1 MAKSG
6 AIEDPDKLRSLLAR
20 VVLSPVFQFLM
31 ATALGT
37 VIYFARAP
45 AAYVSPYLFAED
57 WGWTSRVIT
66 RGFWDTALHARSD
79 YVILGNVIVIWLG
92 IQLANWCCGDVF
104 SIPECIAVVSY
115 VFFAATAA
123 LPLLLLRRQLPATW
137 RWLAWLLVCV
147 MPLGIHSWSGFE
159 ILGRSANVGFVFVY
173 IAFVLLWYRNTS
185 VRTFW
190 QALPVDLGLFVC
202 TATNPICIA
211 MLAATVW
218 PTAHRWLAE
227 RIPLRRLVRETA
239 FASLC
244 LLAVACIAINGLPKS
259 RPPRLMSSSPPVGIA
274 GAVEMGLARGLL
286 YPLVWP
292 FYRHLST
299 WSTLAIAAGA
309 AAGAWRIVLPR
320 HRAVVIAA
328 IATVA
333 LVSTVLVLRRGELAA
348 DLGGYR
354 STRPD
359 RYFLGQNLVATLL
372 VVVVAADV
380 EKWLRGCPRFAWL
393 PTAALLAFAAAAV
406 IHEPLW
412 KISNSQFLMINAD
425 DAVRVTARRA
435 LRDRCFVNANRRCD
449 PDGEFL
455 EIWVHCLRPLKP
467 LYLPRRDVERSLEPI
482 ATRQRQGL

>member
-159 ILGRSANVGFVFVY
+159 ILGRSSNVGFVFVY

-185 VRTFW
+185 VQTFW

-211 MLAATVW
+211 MLAA
-218 PTAHRWLAE
+218 H
-227 RIPLRRLVRETA
+227 
-239 FASLC
+239 
-244 LLAVACIAINGLPKS
+244 
-259 RPPRLMSSSPPVGIA
+259 
-274 GAVEMGLARGLL
+274 
-286 YPLVWP
+286 
-292 FYRHLST
+292 
-299 WSTLAIAAGA
+299 
-309 AAGAWRIVLPR
+309 
-320 HRAVVIAA
+320 
-328 IATVA
+328 
-333 LVSTVLVLRRGELAA
+333 
-348 DLGGYR
+348 LGGYR
-354 STRPD
+354 STFPD

-372 VVVVAADV
+372 VVVLAADV

-412 KISNSQFLMINAD
+412 KIAKSQFLIHAD
-425 DAVRVTARRA
+425 DAVRVTARKA
-435 LRDRCFVNANRRCD
+435 LRDRCFVNANLCCD
-449 PDGEFL
+449 PDVEFL
-455 EIWVHCLRPLKP
+455 EICVPCLRPVHP

>member
-1 MAKSG
+1 
-6 AIEDPDKLRSLLAR
+6 
-20 VVLSPVFQFLM
+20 
-31 ATALGT
+31 
-37 VIYFARAP
+37 
-45 AAYVSPYLFAED
+45 
-57 WGWTSRVIT
+57 
-66 RGFWDTALHARSD
+66 
-79 YVILGNVIVIWLG
+79 
-92 IQLANWCCGDVF
+92 
-104 SIPECIAVVSY
+104 
-115 VFFAATAA
+115 
-123 LPLLLLRRQLPATW
+123 
-137 RWLAWLLVCV
+137 
-147 MPLGIHSWSGFE
+147 
-159 ILGRSANVGFVFVY
+159 
-173 IAFVLLWYRNTS
+173 
-185 VRTFW
+185 
-190 QALPVDLGLFVC
+190 
-202 TATNPICIA
+202 
-211 MLAATVW
+211 
-218 PTAHRWLAE
+218 
-227 RIPLRRLVRETA
+227 
-239 FASLC
+239 
-244 LLAVACIAINGLPKS
+244 
-259 RPPRLMSSSPPVGIA
+259 MS
-274 GAVEMGLARGLL
+274 LARGLL

-348 DLGGYR
+348 HLGGYR
-354 STRPD
+354 STFPD

-372 VVVVAADV
+372 VVVLAADV

-455 EIWVHCLRPLKP
+455 EICVPCLRPVHP
-467 LYLPRRDVERSLEPI
+467 LYLPRRDVERSLDPI
-482 ATRQRQGL
+482 ATRQRHGL